1 MNTLSLS
8 KIIML
13 SSSMLLSQYDCFA
26 QSNGRIQRTP
36 SAQTRPERDN
46 TKIQVAILLDTSSSM
61 DGLIEQAKSRI
72 WNIINTL
79 TTLKYHGKTPS
90 IEIALYEYGNS
101 GLDATSQWIRRVT
114 PLTNDLDLISQELFA
129 LTTNGGEEYCGAVI
143 KNATQQLEWGKNEQ
157 DMKLIFICG
166 NEPFNQGK
174 VNFKESISTA
184 LQNNI
189 YINTI
194 HCGTKNE
201 GIRGLWEEG
210 ARVGKGKFFNIDSDR
225 KVRFVATPYD
235 DDIDRYNRK
244 LNDTYIGYGSAGS
257 RKKKVQMEQD
267 EQAASISVA
276 NKAERTISKS
286 SAVYDNQSWDLVDKF
301 KADSTA
307 INAIT
312 DKDMPTEYQ
321 GKSKKEIETIVRQK
335 TKERS
340 SIQQSISELSKKR
353 QAYIDAEMKK
363 DKNEDDLGIVINQ
376 SIISLAKQ
384 KGYTL

>member
-114 PLTNDLDLISQELFA
+114 PLTNELFA